1 MEKSRSAYIDKF
13 VYKFYNKFVMQ
24 LPIIK
29 SISDIRKNATKLF
42 EDVNK
47 RDEVIVVTKN
57 NDQLSVVISP
67 KYFKSIV
74 EENETLWEELEMTRS
89 KRATKGERSYK
100 LEDVIS
106 GKV

>member
-1 MEKSRSAYIDKF
+1 
-13 VYKFYNKFVMQ
+13 MQ

-47 RDEVIVVTKN
+47 KDEVVVVTKN
-57 NDQLSVVISP
+57 NDQLSVILSP
-67 KYFKSIV
+67 RYFQSII
-74 EENETLWEELEMTRS
+74 EENETLWENLEMTRS
-89 KRATKGERSYK
+89 KRATKGEKSYK
-100 LEDVIS
+100 LEDIIS

>member
-1 MEKSRSAYIDKF
+1 
-13 VYKFYNKFVMQ
+13 MQ
-24 LPIIK
+24 LPVIK

-47 RDEVIVVTKN
+47 NNEVVVVTKN
-57 NDQLSVVISP
+57 NDQLSVIISP
-67 KYFKSIV
+67 KYFQAII
-74 EENETLWEELEMTRS
+74 EENETLWENLEMTRS
-89 KRATKGERSYK
+89 KRATKGEKTYR

>member
-1 MEKSRSAYIDKF
+1 
-13 VYKFYNKFVMQ
+13 MQ
-24 LPIIK
+24 LPTIR

-47 RDEVIVVTKN
+47 KDEVVVVTKN
-57 NDQLSVVISP
+57 NDQLSVIVSP
-67 KYFKSIV
+67 KYFQSIV

-89 KRATKGERSYK
+89 KKATKGEKSYK

>member
-1 MEKSRSAYIDKF
+1 
-13 VYKFYNKFVMQ
+13 MQ

-47 RDEVIVVTKN
+47 KDEVVVVTKN
-57 NDQLSVVISP
+57 NDQLSVILSP
-67 KYFKSIV
+67 RYFQSII
-74 EENETLWEELEMTRS
+74 EENETLWENLEMTRS
-89 KRATKGERSYK
+89 KKATKGEKSYK
-100 LEDVIS
+100 LEDIIS

>member
-1 MEKSRSAYIDKF
+1 
-13 VYKFYNKFVMQ
+13 MQ

-29 SISDIRKNATKLF
+29 SISDVRKNATKLF

-47 RDEVIVVTKN
+47 KDEVVVVTRN
-57 NDQLSVVISP
+57 NDQLSVIISP
-67 KYFKSIV
+67 KYFQAII
-74 EENETLWEELEMTRS
+74 EENETLWENLEMTRS
-89 KRATKGERSYK
+89 KRATKSEKAYK

>member
-1 MEKSRSAYIDKF
+1 M
-13 VYKFYNKFVMQ
+13 YKFYNEFVMQ

-42 EDVNK
+42 DDINK
-47 RDEVIVVTKN
+47 KDEVVVVTKN
-57 NDQLSVVISP
+57 NDQLSVVVSP

-89 KRATKGERSYK
+89 KRATKGEKSYK
-100 LEDVIS
+100 FEDVIS
-106 GKV
+106 DKV